1 MIIDQIQISNFRSY
15 DNSTV
20 EVGSL
25 QAFVGRNNV
34 GKSNLLKAINLFMEA
49 SKRLLSED
57 CFHHHNTEDPI
68 RITIQFSNLNEWER
82 RKFEDWLYKEDT
94 LIVERE
100 FEKTGEDDYDIN
112 RAAIVREPEPEWLK
126 ESVISGKMIKEWWEK
141 QDELTVNGLDFGTT
155 LGTSRPNVGEW
166 KDAAAEFV
174 EKHQADIDFE
184 KTKSSITKSVLNE
197 ALPEFILVPAVREVT
212 EASKVT
218 KTSPFGKLINS
229 VISRI
234 AESRREE
241 AEEAVENVESLLNR
255 GKDRL
260 PAIGEF
266 EDDLNESIQ
275 EVYDVDLEITMD
287 VPELDD
293 LLETAQ
299 VYARDGTRTPI
310 ESKGHGLQRSTIFT
324 ILRVYS
330 NFTTEGD
337 EASRSTIFAF
347 EEPEIYQHPQSQRTL
362 LRVFWDIANSG
373 DQILYT
379 THSSHF
385 VKVSRFDEVCI
396 MRREGTEDDFCTEP
410 AQLRM
415 EKMRE
420 DLEARKG
427 TRGTPEGMRNQYANA
442 FDTAVNEGFFAD
454 KVVLVEGASEKYILP
469 IYADLLGYNFDRQNV
484 AVVEGGGK
492 GQLDR
497 LLRIFAGF
505 GIPTYLLF
513 DGDKESDDSEVKD
526 KTLEL
531 LELMGHP
538 LEEISDLET
547 MIEDTFAVWDRK
559 IEHVL
564 QEEIDQYEH
573 YADRVSDGDQWGPV
587 GKPLKHRYMAVR
599 NEQEVLENDA
609 NPETVVPPSIRQVIE
624 KIRSL
629 NTSVDVLEQTSG
641 MSSPAAPAG

>member
-1 MIIDQIQISNFRSY
+1 MIIDQIQISNFRSF
-15 DNSTV
+15 DNCTV
-20 EVGSL
+20 DVGGI
-25 QAFVGRNNV
+25 QAIVGRNNV

-57 CFHHHNTEDPI
+57 CFHHHRTDEPI
-68 RITIQFSNLNEWER
+68 RITVQFSDLNEWER
-82 RKFEDWLYKEDT
+82 QKFEDWLYDEDT

-100 FEKTGEDDYDIN
+100 FKKTGEDDYDIN
-112 RAAIVREPEPEWLK
+112 RAAIVREPEPDWLK
-126 ESVISGKMIKEWWEK
+126 ESMISGKKIKEWWK
-141 QDELTVNGLDFGTT
+141 RQDELTTGGFDFGAT

-166 KDAAAEFV
+166 EDAAADFV
-174 EKHQADIDFE
+174 KKHQSDIDFE
-184 KTKSSITKSVLNE
+184 ETRSSITKSVLND
-197 ALPEFILVPAVREVT
+197 ALPEFILVPAVREVS

-218 KTSPFGKLINS
+218 KTSPFGQLINS
-229 VISRI
+229 VISRV
-234 AESRREE
+234 AESRRKE

-255 GKDRL
+255 GKERL

-293 LLETAQ
+293 LLETAE

-330 NFTTEGD
+330 NFTTQEE
-337 EASRSTIFAF
+337 EASKSTVFAF

-362 LRVFWDIANSG
+362 LSVFRDIVNSG

-396 MRREGTEDDFCTEP
+396 MRKESPNEDFCTEP
-410 AQLRM
+410 TQLGM
-415 EKMRE
+415 EQMRD

-442 FDTAVNEGFFAD
+442 FDARISEGFFAD
-454 KVVLVEGASEKYILP
+454 KVVLVEGESEKYILP
-469 IYADLLGYNFDRQNV
+469 IYSRLLGYDIDRNNV
-484 AVVEGGGK
+484 AVVYPGTGK

-497 LLRIFAGF
+497 LIRVFSGF
-505 GIPTYLLF
+505 DIPTYPIF
-513 DGDKESDDSEVKD
+513 DDDGNVGGKTVEIAGLMGKDLSEVD
-526 KTLEL
+526 S
-531 LELMGHP
+531 
-538 LEEISDLET
+538 IET
-547 MIEDTFAVWDRK
+547 TIDENLTIFEGEIEDAL
-559 IEHVL
+559 EN
-564 QEEIDQYEH
+564 EIDEYHEWWEEANQE
-573 YADRVSDGDQWGPV
+573 WGEC
-587 GKPLKHRYMAVR
+587 GKPLKHRYMAVQIEDKVNDGADPEEVIPQTVQKIIR
-599 NEQEVLENDA
+599 KIRDLSTAVEVLEGESN
-609 NPETVVPPSIRQVIE
+609 EQ
-624 KIRSL
+624 
-629 NTSVDVLEQTSG
+629 SV
-641 MSSPAAPAG
+641 AATG